1 MSKANSRSWLISAA
15 VFTSA
20 IVAAPTS
27 AQITPDATLPNNSVV
42 LPNGNVLTIEGG
54 TEAGSHLF
62 HSFQDF
68 NIPTGSEAFFNNA
81 TNITN
86 IFSRVT
92 GGNISDIDGLIRA
105 NGTANLFL
113 MNPAGIIFGEN
124 ASLEIGGSFFATTA
138 ESLVFRDGL
147 EFSATEPNPTPLL
160 SINIPIG
167 LQMGNAPGN
176 ITVEGNGHSRARP
189 SFIASSFDRSTS
201 TRGLEVLS
209 GQSIGLLGGNIFFE
223 SGVLTAEGG
232 RIEVGAVGANGN
244 AIVDLNSSAT
254 GPQFGYDRITNF
266 GNIQLVERSLLD
278 ASGAGRGSIRL
289 QGNHIDLLNAST
301 VLIQNTGFQA
311 AGDLQVNA
319 TGTLTLRGN
328 SLGGFGVSSLHSEN
342 LSPGQGANILV
353 DARDLVIRDGA
364 TVATVGFLGP
374 MGSIDIRTTEGVKI
388 SGFAPGNPSFISV
401 LGTVNLGNTASPSGN
416 ISIETER
423 VQIADGGTLI
433 PSSFGVNRGGNV
445 TINAAESV
453 EVSGTALGLFTSTL
467 GVVGVTGSGGSGN
480 LTVNT
485 RQVRV
490 TGGGNIVSSTLDS
503 GAAGDLVINA
513 AEFVE
518 VEGQVGSDSTGLP
531 SQIASTSDL
540 ASPEIRQILGLP
552 PFPTGESGNLT
563 INTPS
568 LRVLNGATVSARN
581 DGTSGNAGSLQIQAD
596 SILLDDRGSLTALAR
611 EGRSGSILL
620 EAGTLE
626 IRNGGQINASTQTSQ
641 GGDIQ
646 LQVSE
651 TLQLDNQGEIAA
663 NAQEAGRGGNIT
675 IAASNT
681 TLTQDSSILTNAR
694 GTATGGELRVTGDR
708 LSLSGGSVLSATT
721 SGSGNAGNI
730 FVQVGDIDIS
740 GIAITNVTGVGPTPT
755 PSLIAIGAFPGSS
768 GRGGNLTVRGDRI
781 RVTDG
786 GLITAGTL
794 GSGASGD
801 LEIVAS
807 ESLEVRGVG
816 DLPAPLFGSL
826 TNHPS
831 RISASSLRGAPAG
844 SSRIQAPV
852 VSVTDG
858 GVLEVNGSGRG
869 GAGNLE
875 VVGDRILLDN
885 RASLQAQVAGGSQG
899 NLTVN
904 ARDLILSNGSTITT
918 NATNDASGGNL
929 TINSD
934 SIVVRENSQ
943 ISANAVLGTG
953 GNIELSTSGLFVAPD
968 SQITASSEF
977 GVDGIVTINN
987 PIVDPASGLVA
998 LDAGS
1003 LNPNRQI
1010 QNDCAIALENRFT
1023 ITGNGGLPEDPT
1035 QYLLPRTVWRD
1046 TRLGEIDSNL
1056 TPTPTEAAP
1065 EDAFSPP
1072 APLVEATGWRRNDR
1086 GQVELVAASGHP
1098 THSPWQP
1105 HPECDSV
1112 SQESTHPQSHRQ

>member
-1 MSKANSRSWLISAA
+1 MSKANSPSWLISAA
-15 VFTSA
+15 VFTLA
-20 IVAAPTS
+20 IVAAPTW
-27 AQITPDATLPNNSVV
+27 AQITPDATLPNNSIV
-42 LPNGNVLTIEGG
+42 LPDGSVFTIDGG
-54 TEAGSHLF
+54 TEAGNNLF

-113 MNPAGIIFGEN
+113 MNPSGIIFGEN

-138 ESLVFRDGL
+138 ESIVFRDGI
-147 EFSATEPNPTPLL
+147 EFSAHESNETPLL
-160 SINIPIG
+160 TINVPVG
-167 LQMGNAPGN
+167 LQMGSNPGD
-176 ITVEGNGHSRARP
+176 ITVRGNGHNQTYPQTTSMP
-189 SFIASSFDRSTS
+189 FDRSNS
-201 TRGLEVLS
+201 TRGLEVS
-209 GQSIGLLGGNIFFE
+209 NGQTLGLIGENLFFE
-223 SGVLTAEGG
+223 SGILTAQSGQ
-232 RIEVGAVGANGN
+232 IELGAVGENN
-244 AIVDLNSSAT
+244 LVELNPTAT
-254 GPQFGYDRITNF
+254 GWQFGYDGITNF
-266 GNIQLVERSLLD
+266 GTIQLNERSLVD
-278 ASGAGRGSIRL
+278 ASGLGGGSIHL
-289 QGNHIDLLNAST
+289 QGEQVELLNAST
-301 VLIQNTGFQA
+301 LLMQNLGSQSSGTIQV
-311 AGDLQVNA
+311 DA
-319 TGTLTLRGN
+319 TDALVMQGN
-328 SLGGFGVSSLHSEN
+328 SLGGLAINEIRAETVGDGRGADITITT
-342 LSPGQGANILV
+342 GQLTM
-353 DARDLVIRDGA
+353 LDG
-364 TVATVGFLGP
+364 TQVAT
-374 MGSIDIRTTEGVKI
+374 RTFSSASGGTVNVRAATGI
-388 SGFAPGNPSFISV
+388 SLSGFAPGNPVTASL
-401 LGTVNLGNTASPSGN
+401 LGTANYAPGDSGN
-416 ISIETER
+416 VFVSTGQLSILDSSSVSSVSLGSGT
-423 VQIADGGTLI
+423 GGD
-433 PSSFGVNRGGNV
+433 V
-445 TINAAESV
+445 TVNAAESV
-453 EVSGTALGLFTSTL
+453 TVSGVNPFAFIPSNLAILAFN
-467 GVVGVTGSGGSGN
+467 SGDAGN

-485 RQVRV
+485 QRV
-490 TGGGNIVSSTLDS
+490 TVTSGGQISSSTLAS
-503 GAAGDLVINA
+503 GSAGELIINGS
-513 AEFVE
+513 EFIE
-518 VEGQVGSDSTGLP
+518 VEGQFATDSASRA
-531 SQIASTSDL
+531 SQIASASDL
-540 ASPEIRQILGLP
+540 STPTLRQVFGLP

-568 LRVLNGATVSARN
+568 LRVLNGATVSTRN
-581 DGTSGNAGSLQIQAD
+581 DGTSGNAGSLQIQTD
-596 SILLDDRGSLTALAR
+596 SILLENQGSLTALAR

-620 EAGTLE
+620 DVGTLE

-646 LQVSE
+646 LQVSD
-651 TLQLDNQGEIAA
+651 TLGLHNQGEIVA
-663 NAQEAGRGGNIT
+663 NAQEAGRGGNIS

-681 TLTQDSSILTNAR
+681 TLTQDSSIVTNAR
-694 GTATGGELRVTGDR
+694 GTATGGELRLTGDR

-730 FVQVGDIDIS
+730 FVRVGDVDIS
-740 GIAITNVTGVGPTPT
+740 GIAITDVTGIGLTPT

-768 GRGGNLTVRGDRI
+768 GRGGNLTVIGDRI
-781 RVTDG
+781 RITDG
-786 GLITAGTL
+786 GLITAGTA
-794 GSGASGD
+794 GRGASGD
-801 LEIVAS
+801 VAIMAS
-807 ESLEVRGVG
+807 ESLEVSGVG
-816 DLPAPLFGSL
+816 DLPAPLFGVFA
-826 TNHPS
+826 NHPS
-831 RISASSLRGAPAG
+831 RISTSSLQGAPAG

-858 GVLEVNGSGRG
+858 GVLEVNGSGQG

-875 VVGDRILLDN
+875 VAGDRIVLDN
-885 RASLQAQVAGGSQG
+885 RASLQAQVAGGNQG
-899 NLTVN
+899 NLTLN

-934 SIVVRENSQ
+934 LILARENSQ
-943 ISANAVLGTG
+943 ISANAVMGTG
-953 GNIELSTSGLFVAPD
+953 GNIEISTSGLFVAPD
-968 SQITASSEF
+968 SQLTASSEF

-998 LDAGS
+998 LDADP

-1010 QNDCAIALENRFT
+1010 QNDCAIALENRFA

-1105 HPECDSV
+1105 HPECDEV
-1112 SQESTHPQSHRQ
+1112 SQLSAHPQFHRQ